1 LLTVEYN
8 EHIGIVVADAAV
20 PHIVQYWL
28 GLHQQ
33 GQLTTIAAGNEMLID
48 QFRLA
53 VLDEQISHEDIMF
66 MYQGEQIKVDTYGKL
81 AHWPTG
87 MCDLQQTQLR
97 RLILGADKKRDKLK
111 LKASE

>member
-1 LLTVEYN
+1 MLTVEYN
-8 EHIGIVVADAAV
+8 EHTGTVVADAAIPNMV
-20 PHIVQYWL
+20 EYWL

-33 GQLTTIAAGNEMLID
+33 GQLSTIAVGNEMLID

-53 VLDEQISHEDIMF
+53 VLDDQISHEDIMF

-87 MCDLQQTQLR
+87 MCVFVQLQLH
-97 RLILGADKKRDKLK
+97 RLVLDADKKYRKLK